1 MFNLISK
8 KKLLKAAIE
17 VYRLEDTAFA
27 LSEQD
32 LFFRMGHAN
41 GLEYLCYR
49 LGCDLT
55 GSIKELNKGVSEDA

>member
-27 LSEQD
+27 LSEKD
-32 LFFRMGHAN
+32 LYFRMGHAN
-41 GLEYLCYR
+41 GLECLCYR

-55 GSIKELNKGVSEDA
+55 GSIKELNKKEDAE